1 MVIYEWDEEKRQ
13 INIAKHGIDFL
24 DADLVFESSTKIT
37 VDVSRSSD
45 REVRYADFAEVKGCV
60 LKLVYTVR
68 NKVARCVSLRVA
80 SRKER
85 SLYHEAKARSSF
97 KSKT

>member
-1 MVIYEWDEEKRQ
+1 VIYEWDEAKRQ
-13 INIAKHGIDFL
+13 INIDKHSIDFL

-45 REVRYADFAEVKGCV
+45 REIRYADFAEVKGYV

-68 NKVARCVSLRVA
+68 SKAVRCVSLRVA

-85 SLYHEAKARSSF
+85 SLYYEAKARSSF
-97 KSKT
+97 NPRA